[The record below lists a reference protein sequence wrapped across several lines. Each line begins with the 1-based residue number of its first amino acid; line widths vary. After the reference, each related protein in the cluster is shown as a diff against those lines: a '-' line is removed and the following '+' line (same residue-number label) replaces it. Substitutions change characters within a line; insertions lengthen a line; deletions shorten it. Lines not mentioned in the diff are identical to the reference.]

1 MIKVTK
7 WNGINL
13 KTKPDQVSLTI
24 QDRLEASDT
33 NVAPTRRLML
43 RMNPNR

>member
-13 KTKPDQVSLTI
+13 KTKPDQVSLTV
-24 QDRLEASDT
+24 QDRLEASDADVT
-33 NVAPTRRLML
+33 PTRRL